1 MRSPVRDEVSRR
13 GRELAEPLL
22 RVSRGFLIGGGVQ
35 GVGFR
40 YFTQGVATREG
51 VTGFVRNTPDGN
63 MEALVEGD
71 EERSP
76 AWSGRSACAPA
87 GREPARISVRPYCLT
102 A

>member
-1 MRSPVRDEVSRR
+1 VS
-13 GRELAEPLL
+13 
-22 RVSRGFLIGGGVQ
+22 SRNLFSDGFLIGGGVQ

-63 MEALVEGD
+63 MEALLKGD

-76 AWSGRSACAPA
+76 AWSADTHAPWQ
-87 GREPARISVRPYCLT
+87 GVSPLGSTCGPTV
-102 A
+102 